1 MKKSTRKMI
10 KKGLKKGYQG
20 TAVVGRATAV
30 MGFVI
35 AVIFG
40 IILIAGGIA
49 LMVIPS
55 SSDFKDEEM
64 KQSDIKAQ
72 KTGKMIGGGFMI
84 GFAVLI
90 ITLSG
95 INLYFTSKYKPL
107 AALEGTGTIID
118 VLSGKR

>member
-49 LMVIPS
+49 LMVVPS
-55 SSDFKDEEM
+55 SSDIPDEKM
-64 KQSDIKAQ
+64 KQDDINNQ
-72 KTGKMIGGGFMI
+72 KTGKMVGGGVMI

>member
-10 KKGLKKGYQG
+10 KKGLKTGYQG
-20 TAVVGRATAV
+20 SAVVGRASAI
-30 MGFVI
+30 MGFVVSIVLGI
-35 AVIFG
+35 A
-40 IILIAGGIA
+40 LIAGGIA
-49 LMVIPS
+49 LMVSPS
-55 SSDFKDEEM
+55 SSDFRDQEM
-64 KQSDIKAQ
+64 KEDDIKNQ

-107 AALEGTGTIID
+107 AATEGVGTI
-118 VLSGKR
+118 VNAFTGK

>member
-20 TAVVGRATAV
+20 TAVVGRASAI
-30 MGFVI
+30 MGFVVAI
-35 AVIFG
+35 VFG
-40 IILIAGGIA
+40 IALIAGGIA
-49 LMVIPS
+49 LMVVPS
-55 SSDFKDEEM
+55 SSIASDEKM
-64 KQSDIKAQ
+64 KQDSINNQ
-72 KTGKMIGGGFMI
+72 KTGKMVGGGVMI

-107 AALEGTGTIID
+107 AAVEGTGAIID
-118 VLSGKR
+118 VLSGRR

>member
-1 MKKSTRKMI
+1 MKKNTRKMI

-20 TAVVGRATAV
+20 TAVVGRASAI
-30 MGFVI
+30 MGFVVAI
-35 AVIFG
+35 VFG
-40 IILIAGGIA
+40 IALIAGGIA
-49 LMVIPS
+49 LMVVPS
-55 SSDFKDEEM
+55 SSNIPDQEM
-64 KQSDIKAQ
+64 KQNDINSQ